1 MSDVLNALKRMTY
14 GVYVI
19 GAKVGE
25 KINGMTAAWVA
36 QVSSEPP
43 MVMVAVG
50 KTHYTRELIEKSGF
64 FSINILASDQHELV
78 RKCGFTSGRDTDK
91 LAGEELTYKVTGAPI
106 LPNSAAYLDCKV
118 VERYEIGDHVIFVGE
133 VVAGEDNSKPAMV
146 YNPGLETS
154 S

>member
-1 MSDVLNALKRMTY
+1 MSDILDALKRMTY
-14 GVYVI
+14 GVYII
-19 GAKVGE
+19 GAKADE

-36 QVSSEPP
+36 QVSSKPP

-50 KTHYTRELIEKSGF
+50 KTHYTRELIEKSGS
-64 FSINILASDQHELV
+64 FSVNILASDQYELV

-106 LPNSAAYLDCKV
+106 LPDSAAYLDCKV
-118 VERYEIGDHVIFVGE
+118 VERYEIGDHVVFIGE
-133 VVAGEDNSKPAMV
+133 IMAGGDNLKPAMI
-146 YNPGLETS
+146 YNSGLETS